1 LAWQKNN
8 KHESIHMSAILKEP
22 ALEFRPMQSEDL
34 PEVVDI
40 ERRSYPFPWTQSIF
54 GDCLQAGYSCWVC
67 TRGGV
72 IDGYGILTVAAG
84 ESHLLNLCMRP
95 ESRREGIGRKMLRH
109 LVAIARRHDADI
121 LFLEVRASNASARML
136 YQAEGFNEL
145 GTRKDYYPQDKGR
158 EDALILARTL

>member
-1 LAWQKNN
+1 
-8 KHESIHMSAILKEP
+8 MSAILKEP

-34 PEVVDI
+34 PEVIDI

-54 GDCLQAGYSCWVC
+54 GDCLHAGYSCWVC
-67 TRGGV
+67 ARGGV
-72 IDGYGILTVAAG
+72 IEGYGILTVAAG

-109 LVAIARRHDADI
+109 LIAIARRHDADI
-121 LFLEVRASNASARML
+121 LFLEVRASNAAARML